1 MKYISFAKHFPSYI
15 TLLNL
20 DIYLIYLY
28 LSDYIKCPAYVQL
41 MSEIGHIRIHFVIAI
56 LLLSYYFIYFFSFL
70 FIIILDI
77 SIILLSF
84 SIGANILLGVLK

>member
-1 MKYISFAKHFPSYI
+1 MSS
-15 TLLNL
+15 L
-20 DIYLIYLY
+20 
-28 LSDYIKCPAYVQL
+28 CPAYVQL

-56 LLLSYYFIYFFSFL
+56 LLLSYYFLYFFSFL